1 MRMWDVFKRMW
12 MTWNREERSSDLW
25 VVFAAVIAGA
35 VVYTLVE
42 WPLTFVNFLEAWL
55 TAVATSPDE
64 WR

>member
-1 MRMWDVFKRMW
+1 MWDAFKAMW
-12 MTWNREERSSDLW
+12 TTLKREALWCDLW

-35 VVYTLVE
+35 VAYTLVE